1 MYNSVSTKRLII
13 VIAAALLLLLLA
25 STSIAQ
31 QTTERYIPIG
41 ESPGLSDVYTY
52 IGEIVAV
59 DEKTMTL
66 TVRDSDGRHDFTVT
80 DSTEIWLDSTA
91 LRRSNTTA
99 SFADCEVGRRVEI
112 MHTADDEYTAAWIK
126 ISAE

>member
-1 MYNSVSTKRLII
+1 MHNSVSTRRLITI
-13 VIAAALLLLLLA
+13 IAATLLLLA

-52 IGEIVAV
+52 LGEIVSV
-59 DEKTMTL
+59 NSQDRTL
-66 TVRDSDGRHDFTVT
+66 TVEDSEGRHEFRVT
-80 DSTEIWLDSTA
+80 DATDIWLDSTA
-91 LRRSNTTA
+91 FRRSNTTA

-112 MHTADDEYTAAWIK
+112 MHTPEDDYTAAWIK
-126 ISAE
+126 ISAD